1 MIRTR
6 EEEKEGKGGGLL
18 DLARRE
24 KEKFPK
30 IQENHL
36 ERRSI
41 LKWMHCHSSVSL
53 LRAFFHW
60 RPSIQLDTERERGGP
75 REKRRNAILKS
86 RHEHKSL
93 TRRFLKREALP
104 SSLTPPPSLVEPSLE
119 GRNAVCLHAIA
130 LKKEE
135 TQNAKAP

>member
-1 MIRTR
+1 MDALSQQRLFVVRLFPLAAKHPIRHR
-6 EEEKEGKGGGLL
+6 
-18 DLARRE
+18 
-24 KEKFPK
+24 
-30 IQENHL
+30 
-36 ERRSI
+36 
-41 LKWMHCHSSVSL
+41 
-53 LRAFFHW
+53 
-60 RPSIQLDTERERGGP
+60 ERERESGGP

-104 SSLTPPPSLVEPSLE
+104 SSLTPPPSLVESSLE